1 MVEYR
6 PDGGGRVCVDS
17 RDVSATGDPG
27 YALSSSSEDEHER
40 LVRQA
45 DMYAPFTRRL
55 LARAGIEPG
64 MRVLDVGCGPGDVSL
79 LLSELVGA
87 DGSVVGVERDEHA
100 LARARSRAVEYAI
113 ENVEFVLGDFRDIEL
128 DGRPFDGLVGRLVLM
143 YQGDPAAAVRAAACH
158 VRPGGVVVFAEMC
171 LRTGSVIPQRF
182 LVSWPH
188 TPASEQLSKW
198 IDGAFG
204 GLGTQ
209 PDMGMRLPETF
220 AQAGLQPSPDLDS
233 EVAIAVGEE
242 AVSGVVDL
250 ARSLLPGI
258 VAAGVATEEDV
269 DIETL
274 AERLHADTEPV
285 GRIAFWP
292 TVIGAY
298 ATKPQ

>member
-1 MVEYR
+1 M
-6 PDGGGRVCVDS
+6 
-17 RDVSATGDPG
+17 SATGDPG
-27 YALSSSSEDEHER
+27 YALSSSSGEEHER

-79 LLSELVGA
+79 LLCELVGA
-87 DGSVVGVERDEHA
+87 DGSVVGVERDEQA
-100 LARARSRAVEYAI
+100 LARARQRAAESDI
-113 ENVEFVLGDFRDIEL
+113 ENVEFVCGDFREVEL
-128 DGRPFDGLVGRLVLM
+128 AGGPFDALVGRLVLM
-143 YQGDPAAAVRAAACH
+143 YQGDPPAAVRAAARH

-171 LRTGSVIPQRF
+171 MRTGSAIPQRF

-188 TPASEQLSKW
+188 TPASEQLSEW

-209 PDMGMRLPETF
+209 PDMGMRLPATF
-220 AQAGLQPSPDLDS
+220 AEAGLQPSLDIDS
-233 EVAIAVGEE
+233 EVAIAIGEE
-242 AVSGVVDL
+242 AVSEAVDF

-258 VAAGVATEEDV
+258 VAGGVATEEEV
-269 DIETL
+269 DIDTL
-274 AERLHADTEPV
+274 AERLHADTGPV
-285 GRIAFWP
+285 GRISFWP
-292 TVIGAY
+292 TIIGAY